1 MEHHRHEVGLDNLA
15 TPKVQNLV
23 GGEMALQSEIMT
35 GLSNKIASAGLT
47 HFHVFRLCRIE
58 IPLSG
63 VLLNPRRHFKLGMPG
78 DVPFGLQPG
87 YALIGNDGDLQRKI
101 RDNVYMTLKKSGQMD
116 YLLDNAEQL
125 VDWRIVVDVDF
136 YYERPADAVGFH
148 KDTVGRSLFVNLNFN
163 NSSPIMGPEYI
174 LNPPPIA
181 EHDVHTS
188 SKLPEIF
195 KRHLTDQRVRL
206 GEATKIVATRVPPY
220 GIVSFVDELIHH
232 STPYKEHRGVSGDQL
247 YNFFAKDDEAAY
259 KTASLVDRL
268 ENLMNGPLK
277 FVTRE
282 ELKGLGLE
290 DRQVSYL
297 FEGHSHLFVATNEI
311 KRKLT
316 GNPEYDG
323 MKNTVSANPK
333 AMGIVQFSK
342 TKAHF
347 YKEDLMGAGMSQGDA
362 DGLFQAY
369 NKRSMDHVSLA
380 GCENDCHLD
389 THSKI
394 HPIQRPRLK
403 RQMSKELLRGTLPVD
418 TGEKRQFFR
427 TWVQAIPR

>member
-1 MEHHRHEVGLDNLA
+1 MEHQRHEVGLDNLA
-15 TPKVQNLV
+15 TPKVQELV
-23 GGEMALQSEIMT
+23 GEEKELQSEIMT
-35 GLSNKIASAGLT
+35 ELSNKIASAGLT

-101 RDNVYMTLKKSGQMD
+101 RDNVYTTLKKSGQMD

-163 NSSPIMGPEYI
+163 NSSLIMGPEYI
-174 LNPPPIA
+174 LNPPPIV
-181 EHDVHTS
+181 EHDAHTS

-195 KRHLTDQRVRL
+195 KRHLIDQRAKL
-206 GEATKIVATRVPPY
+206 GEPTKIVATRVPPY

-268 ENLMNGPLK
+268 ENLMNGPSK
-277 FVTRE
+277 SVTRQ
-282 ELKGLGLE
+282 ELTNLGLE

-297 FEGHSHLFVATNEI
+297 FEGRDRLFITTEEI
-311 KRKLT
+311 KEKLA

-347 YKEDLMGAGMSQGDA
+347 YKEDLMSAGMPQVDA
-362 DGLFQAY
+362 DVLFQAY

-389 THSKI
+389 IQSRI
-394 HPIQRPRLK
+394 YPIQRPRLK